1 MVNKF
6 KRFAGWLLLFSFVN
20 MCSETS
26 DDEIYITQSTFCQQ
40 THLTDVNDRV
50 LDGLATDEP
59 TLTGNVEKQKATTE
73 NRFANPI
80 SEVEIQHKIGNAVPK
95 STKYKE
101 KWTVNLF
108 ENWRQQ
114 RNERFGNTGGII
126 DVNIVHK
133 SLKVMSDEELYRS
146 LALFVCEVRKA
157 NGSKYPPNTLHGML
171 ASIQHY
177 LKGKKRIVR
186 LFKDDK
192 FSFLR
197 DALDAMMKESS
208 SVGLGLT
215 KKQCEVI
222 TLDEEQQ
229 LWSKGVLGDSSPQQ
243 LLDTRV
249 YLFGIHFAVRG
260 VSEHRRLRAENSQ
273 IVGEKDKR
281 TGLEYLE
288 YREDISKTNAGGL
301 KDDIKI
307 RGKITRAYKNKADKK
322 RCIVR
327 LYNKYIN
334 LW

>member
-1 MVNKF
+1 MVNKLE
-6 KRFAGWLLLFSFVN
+6 RFAGLFFLFAFVN

-26 DDEIYITQSTFCQQ
+26 DEEIYITQSTFCQQ
-40 THLTDVNDRV
+40 TNLADVNDRV
-50 LDGLATDEP
+50 LDRLRTDEQ
-59 TLTGNVEKQKATTE
+59 TLTGNVEKQKDTAE

-80 SEVEIQHKIGNAVPK
+80 SEVEIQAKIGDAVPK

-101 KWTVNLF
+101 KWAVNLF

-114 RNERFGNTGGII
+114 RNERDGNTGGFIA
-126 DVNIVHK
+126 VNILHN
-133 SLKVMSDEELYRS
+133 SLEVMSDEELNRS

-157 NGSKYPPNTLHGML
+157 NGSKYPPNTLHGMV

-186 LFKDDK
+186 LFNDDK

-197 DALDAMMKESS
+197 DALDAMMKESAS
-208 SVGLGLT
+208 DGLGLT
-215 KKQCEVI
+215 KKQGEII
-222 TLDEEQQ
+222 TLDEEEQ

-243 LLDTRV
+243 LLDTLI
-249 YLFGIHFAVRG
+249 YLFGIHFALRG
-260 VSEHRRLRAENSQ
+260 GSEHRRLRLENSQ
-273 IVGEKDKR
+273 IVKGKDKR

-301 KDDIKI
+301 KDRKI
-307 RGKITRAYKNKADKK
+307 RGKITRAYENRADKK

-327 LYNKYIN
+327 LYDKYIN